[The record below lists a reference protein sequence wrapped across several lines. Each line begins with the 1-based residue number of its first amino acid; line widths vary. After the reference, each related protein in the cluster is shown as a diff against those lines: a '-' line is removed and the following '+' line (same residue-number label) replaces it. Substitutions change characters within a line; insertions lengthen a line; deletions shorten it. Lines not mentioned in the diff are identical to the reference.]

1 MEQTTFGKNLSK
13 TRKALGMT
21 QEQLAK
27 KMNVSP
33 QAVSKWEK
41 TNYPDSEL
49 LPVLAKALNTSLDYL
64 FGLKDKEEEV
74 DIEQLITDEIHK
86 TKPEKRAELMMRMF
100 YSAECAYNDYVVKK
114 MTLPETLDLETYA
127 ELKTNNELA
136 IARLNKDLQY
146 FCFLAIPENG
156 VNSYADSSPNMVR
169 LFRMLAD
176 EEALRIIYYM
186 GSGVR
191 NRMHSKEIISQRLN
205 IPIDHV
211 SKIMDRLDRF
221 GLVWRVS
228 AEISDDPPIL
238 YGYTYSSPLTMI
250 LTLAKSLTN
259 YIQFCEPFIDKW
271 NTGAFRM
278 PDKKTETPIPQ
289 VSYWENDE

>member
-1 MEQTTFGKNLSK
+1 
-13 TRKALGMT
+13 
-21 QEQLAK
+21 
-27 KMNVSP
+27 
-33 QAVSKWEK
+33 
-41 TNYPDSEL
+41 
-49 LPVLAKALNTSLDYL
+49 
-64 FGLKDKEEEV
+64 
-74 DIEQLITDEIHK
+74 
-86 TKPEKRAELMMRMF
+86 MMRMF

-191 NRMHSKEIISQRLN
+191 NRMHSKEIIS
-205 IPIDHV
+205 
-211 SKIMDRLDRF
+211 
-221 GLVWRVS
+221 
-228 AEISDDPPIL
+228 
-238 YGYTYSSPLTMI
+238 
-250 LTLAKSLTN
+250 
-259 YIQFCEPFIDKW
+259 
-271 NTGAFRM
+271 
-278 PDKKTETPIPQ
+278 
-289 VSYWENDE
+289 